1 MLSSIPKN
9 ENGNEDKAKQHYYKQ
24 LNIKVMSTN
33 SNANQSEE
41 TRVYNNVKGNI
52 VAVTLPKG
60 IDGRVTISLD
70 CEPFPSI
77 DFETGEEIVKSA
89 FGINIRNLV
98 NQVGDKVEPIG
109 LANALAM
116 GKAINPQ
123 IISLALIGASI
134 EVSRT
139 FHAKGTQREQSEEL
153 YSKDCIVSDIVA
165 ITPHVKPMF
174 QKVLETLV
182 MTKPYIENVA
192 SGIVA
197 NPFGI

>member
-1 MLSSIPKN
+1 MRNRQNNIIN
-9 ENGNEDKAKQHYYKQ
+9 H
-24 LNIKVMSTN
+24 LNCIIMSTKT
-33 SNANQSEE
+33 SANASAKSETKE
-41 TRVYNNVKGNI
+41 YANIKGNI
-52 VAVTLPKG
+52 TAVTLPKG
-60 IDGRVTISLD
+60 IEGRVTISLD

-89 FGINIRNLV
+89 FGINVRNLV
-98 NQVGDKVEPIG
+98 NQIGDKVEPIG

-116 GKAINPQ
+116 GKSINPQ
-123 IISLALIGASI
+123 ILSLALIGASI

-139 FHAKGTQREQSEEL
+139 FHAKGTQREQSDEL
-153 YSKDCIVSDIVA
+153 YSKDCIVSEIVS

-182 MTKPYIENVA
+182 MTKPYIESVA
-192 SGIVA
+192 SGITA

>member
-1 MLSSIPKN
+1 MKM
-9 ENGNEDKAKQHYYKQ
+9 EMRTKQNNIINN
-24 LNIKVMSTN
+24 LNITIMSTK
-33 SNANQSEE
+33 SNVKSEE

-77 DFETGEEIVKSA
+77 DFETGEEITKSA

-98 NQVGDKVEPIG
+98 NQVGEKVEAIG

-153 YSKDCIVSDIVA
+153 YSKDCIVSEIIA

>member
-1 MLSSIPKN
+1 MRNRQNNIIN
-9 ENGNEDKAKQHYYKQ
+9 H
-24 LNIKVMSTN
+24 LNCIIMSTKT
-33 SNANQSEE
+33 SANASAKSETKE
-41 TRVYNNVKGNI
+41 YANIKGNI
-52 VAVTLPKG
+52 TAVTLPKG
-60 IDGRVTISLD
+60 IEGRVTISLD

-89 FGINIRNLV
+89 FGINVRNLV
-98 NQVGDKVEPIG
+98 NQIGDKVEPIG

-116 GKAINPQ
+116 GKSINPQ
-123 IISLALIGASI
+123 ILSLALIGASI

-139 FHAKGTQREQSEEL
+139 FHAKGTQREQSDEL
-153 YSKDCIVSDIVA
+153 YSKDCIVSEIVS

-182 MTKPYIENVA
+182 MTKPYIESVA
-192 SGIVA
+192 SGITT

>member
-1 MLSSIPKN
+1 MRT
-9 ENGNEDKAKQHYYKQ
+9 KQNNIINN
-24 LNIKVMSTN
+24 LNQKVMSTTK
-33 SNANQSEE
+33 SVKSEE
-41 TRVYNNVKGNI
+41 TRVYPNVKGNI
-52 VAVTLPKG
+52 IAVTLPKG

-70 CEPFPSI
+70 CEPFTSI
-77 DFETGEEIVKSA
+77 DFETGEEITKSG

-98 NQVGDKVEPIG
+98 NQIGEKVEAIG

-134 EVSRT
+134 EVKRV

-153 YSKDCIVSDIVA
+153 YSKDCIVSEIVA

-197 NPFGI
+197 NPFAI

>member
-1 MLSSIPKN
+1 
-9 ENGNEDKAKQHYYKQ
+9 
-24 LNIKVMSTN
+24 MSTTKN
-33 SNANQSEE
+33 VKSEE
-41 TRVYNNVKGNI
+41 TRNYPNIKGNI

-70 CEPFPSI
+70 CEPFASI
-77 DFETGEEIVKSA
+77 DFETGEEITKNG
-89 FGINIRNLV
+89 FGINVRNLV
-98 NQVGDKVEPIG
+98 NQIGDKVEAIG

-116 GKAINPQ
+116 GRNINPQ
-123 IISLALIGASI
+123 IVSLSLIGASV

-139 FHAKGTQREQSEEL
+139 FHAKGTKREESDEL
-153 YSKDCIVSDIVA
+153 YSKDCIVSNIVA

-174 QKVLETLV
+174 QKVLETMV

-192 SGIVA
+192 SGIVT

>member
-1 MLSSIPKN
+1 
-9 ENGNEDKAKQHYYKQ
+9 
-24 LNIKVMSTN
+24 MSTK
-33 SNANQSEE
+33 SNAKSEE
-41 TRVYNNVKGNI
+41 SRVYNNVKGNI

-60 IDGRVTISLD
+60 IEGRITISLD
-70 CEPFPSI
+70 CEFPSI

-98 NQVGDKVEPIG
+98 NQIGDKVEAIG

-116 GKAINPQ
+116 GRNINPQ
-123 IISLALIGASI
+123 IVSLALIGASVEI
-134 EVSRT
+134 SRT

>member
-1 MLSSIPKN
+1 MRNRQNNIIN
-9 ENGNEDKAKQHYYKQ
+9 H
-24 LNIKVMSTN
+24 LNCIIMSTK
-33 SNANQSEE
+33 SNANQSVE

-89 FGINIRNLV
+89 FGINVRNLV
-98 NQVGDKVEPIG
+98 NQIGDKVEPIG

-116 GKAINPQ
+116 GKNINPQ
-123 IISLALIGASI
+123 ILSLSLIGASI

-139 FHAKGTQREQSEEL
+139 FHAKGTQREQSDEL
-153 YSKDCIVSDIVA
+153 YSKDCIVSEIIT

-182 MTKPYIENVA
+182 ITKPYIENVT

>member
-1 MLSSIPKN
+1 
-9 ENGNEDKAKQHYYKQ
+9 
-24 LNIKVMSTN
+24 MSTKT
-33 SNANQSEE
+33 SANASAKSETKE
-41 TRVYNNVKGNI
+41 YANIKGNI
-52 VAVTLPKG
+52 TAVTLPTG

-89 FGINIRNLV
+89 FGINVRNLV
-98 NQVGDKVEPIG
+98 NQIGDKVEPIG

-116 GKAINPQ
+116 GKNINPQ
-123 IISLALIGASI
+123 ILSLALIGASI

-153 YSKDCIVSDIVA
+153 YSKDCIVSDIISV
-165 ITPHVKPMF
+165 TPHVKPMF

-182 MTKPYIENVA
+182 MSKPYIENVA

>member
-1 MLSSIPKN
+1 
-9 ENGNEDKAKQHYYKQ
+9 
-24 LNIKVMSTN
+24 MSTTK
-33 SNANQSEE
+33 SVKSEE
-41 TRVYNNVKGNI
+41 TRNYPNVKGNI

-70 CEPFPSI
+70 CEPFASI
-77 DFETGEEIVKSA
+77 DFESGEETTKNA
-89 FGINIRNLV
+89 FGINVRNLV
-98 NQVGDKVEPIG
+98 NQIGDKVEAIG

-116 GKAINPQ
+116 GRNINPQ
-123 IISLALIGASI
+123 IISLSLIGASI

-153 YSKDCIVSDIVA
+153 YSKDCIVSEIIA

-174 QKVLETLV
+174 QKVLETMV

-192 SGIVA
+192 SGIVT

>member
-1 MLSSIPKN
+1 MLSSIPKMKMEMRN
-9 ENGNEDKAKQHYYKQ
+9 RQNNIINHQIVFIMNTTTKANAKSETKEYA
-24 LNIKVMSTN
+24 NI
-33 SNANQSEE
+33 
-41 TRVYNNVKGNI
+41 KGNI
-52 VAVTLPKG
+52 TAVTLPKG
-60 IDGRVTISLD
+60 IEGRVTISLD

-77 DFETGEEIVKSA
+77 DFETGEEITKSA

-98 NQVGDKVEPIG
+98 NQIGDKVEPIG

-116 GKAINPQ
+116 GKSINPQ

-139 FHAKGTQREQSEEL
+139 FHAKGTQREQSDEL
-153 YSKDCIVSDIVA
+153 YSKDCIVSEIIT

-182 MTKPYIENVA
+182 MTKPYIESVA
-192 SGIVA
+192 SGITT

>member
-1 MLSSIPKN
+1 MRKRQN
-9 ENGNEDKAKQHYYKQ
+9 
-24 LNIKVMSTN
+24 NIINHQIVFIMSTN
-33 SNANQSEE
+33 ASAKSVE

-139 FHAKGTQREQSEEL
+139 FHAKGTQREQSDEL
-153 YSKDCIVSDIVA
+153 YSKDCIVSEIVS

-174 QKVLETLV
+174 NKVLETLV
-182 MTKPYIENVA
+182 MTKPFIESLPN
-192 SGIVA
+192 GTIT

>member
-1 MLSSIPKN
+1 MRN
-9 ENGNEDKAKQHYYKQ
+9 RQN
-24 LNIKVMSTN
+24 NIINHQIVFIMSTKT
-33 SNANQSEE
+33 STKTSANASAKSETKE
-41 TRVYNNVKGNI
+41 YANIKGNI
-52 VAVTLPKG
+52 TAVTLPKG
-60 IDGRVTISLD
+60 IEGRVTISLD

-89 FGINIRNLV
+89 FGINVRNLV
-98 NQVGDKVEPIG
+98 NQIGDKVEPIG

-116 GKAINPQ
+116 GKAVNPQ

-139 FHAKGTQREQSEEL
+139 FHAKGTQREQSDEL

-182 MTKPYIENVA
+182 MTKPYIESVA
-192 SGIVA
+192 SGITA

>member
-1 MLSSIPKN
+1 MLSSIPKMKM
-9 ENGNEDKAKQHYYKQ
+9 EMRTKQNNIINN
-24 LNIKVMSTN
+24 LNITIMSTK
-33 SNANQSEE
+33 SNVKSEE

-77 DFETGEEIVKSA
+77 DFETGEEITKSA

-98 NQVGDKVEPIG
+98 NQVGEKVEAIG

-134 EVSRT
+134 EVKRV

-153 YSKDCIVSDIVA
+153 YSKDCIVSEIIT

>member
-1 MLSSIPKN
+1 
-9 ENGNEDKAKQHYYKQ
+9 
-24 LNIKVMSTN
+24 MSTKSKTN
-33 SNANQSEE
+33 ANANVNANANANQSEE
-41 TRVYNNVKGNI
+41 RVYNNVKGNI
-52 VAVTLPKG
+52 TAVTLPKG

-139 FHAKGTQREQSEEL
+139 FHAKGTQREQSDEL
-153 YSKDCIVSDIVA
+153 YSKDCIVSEIIA

>member
-1 MLSSIPKN
+1 M
-9 ENGNEDKAKQHYYKQ
+9 EMRTKQNNITNN
-24 LNIKVMSTN
+24 LNIKVMSTK
-33 SNANQSEE
+33 SNAKSEE

-123 IISLALIGASI
+123 IISLSIIGASI
-134 EVSRT
+134 EVKRV

-153 YSKDCIVSDIVA
+153 YSKDCIVSEIVS

>member
-1 MLSSIPKN
+1 
-9 ENGNEDKAKQHYYKQ
+9 
-24 LNIKVMSTN
+24 MSTK
-33 SNANQSEE
+33 SSTKSEE
-41 TRVYNNVKGNI
+41 TRVYNNVKGNVI
-52 VAVTLPKG
+52 AVTLPKG

-89 FGINIRNLV
+89 FGINVRNLV
-98 NQVGDKVEPIG
+98 NQIGDKVEPIG

-139 FHAKGTQREQSEEL
+139 FHAKGTQREQSDEL
-153 YSKDCIVSDIVA
+153 YSKDCIVSEIIT

-192 SGIVA
+192 TGTIT

>member
-1 MLSSIPKN
+1 MLSSIPKMKMEMRN
-9 ENGNEDKAKQHYYKQ
+9 RQNNIINN
-24 LNIKVMSTN
+24 LNQKVMSTTK
-33 SNANQSEE
+33 SVKSEE
-41 TRVYNNVKGNI
+41 RVYPNVKGNI
-52 VAVTLPKG
+52 VAITLPKG

-70 CEPFPSI
+70 CEPFTSI
-77 DFETGEEIVKSA
+77 DFETGEEITKSG
-89 FGINIRNLV
+89 FGMNIRNLV
-98 NQVGDKVEPIG
+98 NQIGDKVEAIG

-116 GKAINPQ
+116 GRNINPQ
-123 IISLALIGASI
+123 IVSLALIGASV

-139 FHAKGTQREQSEEL
+139 FHAKGTKREESDEL
-153 YSKDCIVSDIVA
+153 YSKDCIVSNIIA

-174 QKVLETLV
+174 QKVLETMV

>member
-1 MLSSIPKN
+1 
-9 ENGNEDKAKQHYYKQ
+9 
-24 LNIKVMSTN
+24 MSTK
-33 SNANQSEE
+33 SNAKSEE
-41 TRVYNNVKGNI
+41 SRVYNNVKGNI

-60 IDGRVTISLD
+60 IEGRITISLD
-70 CEPFPSI
+70 CEFPSI

-98 NQVGDKVEPIG
+98 NQIGDKVEAIG

-123 IISLALIGASI
+123 IISLALIGASV

>member
-1 MLSSIPKN
+1 
-9 ENGNEDKAKQHYYKQ
+9 
-24 LNIKVMSTN
+24 MST
-33 SNANQSEE
+33 SASAESVV

-52 VAVTLPKG
+52 TAVTLPKG

-70 CEPFPSI
+70 CEAFPSI
-77 DFETGEEIVKSA
+77 DFETGQEITKSA

-98 NQVGDKVEPIG
+98 NQVGEKVEAIG

-123 IISLALIGASI
+123 ILSLSLIGASI
-134 EVSRT
+134 EVKRT
-139 FHAKGTQREQSEEL
+139 FHAKGTQREQSDEL
-153 YSKDCIVSDIVA
+153 YSKDCIVSEIVSV
-165 ITPHVKPMF
+165 TPHVKPMF

-182 MTKPYIENVA
+182 MTKPYIETVA
-192 SGIVA
+192 SGIVN

>member
-1 MLSSIPKN
+1 MSTTTRANASAN
-9 ENGNEDKAKQHYYKQ
+9 AKSETKEYA
-24 LNIKVMSTN
+24 NIKG
-33 SNANQSEE
+33 
-41 TRVYNNVKGNI
+41 NV

-89 FGINIRNLV
+89 FGINVRNLV
-98 NQVGDKVEPIG
+98 NQIGDKVEAIG

-116 GKAINPQ
+116 GRNINPQ
-123 IISLALIGASI
+123 IISLSLIGASV

-139 FHAKGTQREQSEEL
+139 FHAKGTKREESNEL
-153 YSKDCIVSDIVA
+153 YSKNCIVSNIIA

-174 QKVLETLV
+174 QKVLETMV

>member
-1 MLSSIPKN
+1 MLSSIPKM
-9 ENGNEDKAKQHYYKQ
+9 EMEMRTKQNNITNN
-24 LNIKVMSTN
+24 LNNKVMSTN
-33 SNANQSEE
+33 VKNAKSEE
-41 TRVYNNVKGNI
+41 RVYNNVKGNI

-98 NQVGDKVEPIG
+98 NQVGEKVEAIG

-153 YSKDCIVSDIVA
+153 YSKDCIVSEIVA

>member
-1 MLSSIPKN
+1 
-9 ENGNEDKAKQHYYKQ
+9 
-24 LNIKVMSTN
+24 MSTTK
-33 SNANQSEE
+33 SVKSEE
-41 TRVYNNVKGNI
+41 TRNYPNIKGNI

-70 CEPFPSI
+70 CEPFASI
-77 DFETGEEIVKSA
+77 DFESGKEITKSG

-98 NQVGDKVEPIG
+98 NQIGDKVEAIG

-116 GKAINPQ
+116 GRNINPQ
-123 IISLALIGASI
+123 IVSLALIGASV

-139 FHAKGTQREQSEEL
+139 FHAKGTKREESDEL
-153 YSKDCIVSDIVA
+153 YSKDCIVSNIVA

-174 QKVLETLV
+174 QKVLETMV

>member
-1 MLSSIPKN
+1 MRN
-9 ENGNEDKAKQHYYKQ
+9 RQN
-24 LNIKVMSTN
+24 NIINHQIVFIMSTKT
-33 SNANQSEE
+33 SANASAKSETKE
-41 TRVYNNVKGNI
+41 YANIKGNI
-52 VAVTLPKG
+52 TAVTLPKG
-60 IDGRVTISLD
+60 IEGRVTISLD

-89 FGINIRNLV
+89 FGINVRNLV
-98 NQVGDKVEPIG
+98 NQIGDKVEPIG

-116 GKAINPQ
+116 GKAVNPQ

-139 FHAKGTQREQSEEL
+139 FHAKGTQREQSDEL
-153 YSKDCIVSDIVA
+153 YSKDCIVSEIIT
-165 ITPHVKPMF
+165 ITPHIKPMF

-182 MTKPYIENVA
+182 MTKPYIESVA
-192 SGIVA
+192 IGITK

>member
-1 MLSSIPKN
+1 MLSSIPKM
-9 ENGNEDKAKQHYYKQ
+9 EMEMRTKQNNITNN
-24 LNIKVMSTN
+24 LNNKIMSTK
-33 SNANQSEE
+33 SNAKSEE

-98 NQVGDKVEPIG
+98 NQVGEKVEAIG

-153 YSKDCIVSDIVA
+153 YSKDCIVSEIVA

>member
-1 MLSSIPKN
+1 M
-9 ENGNEDKAKQHYYKQ
+9 
-24 LNIKVMSTN
+24 
-33 SNANQSEE
+33 NANASAKSVE

-77 DFETGEEIVKSA
+77 DFETGEETTKSA

-98 NQVGDKVEPIG
+98 NQVGEKVEAIG

-116 GKAINPQ
+116 GKNINPQ

-139 FHAKGTQREQSEEL
+139 FHAKGTQRENDEL
-153 YSKDCIVSDIVA
+153 YSKDCIVSEIVS

-182 MTKPYIENVA
+182 MTKPYIESVA
-192 SGIVA
+192 SGITA

>member
-1 MLSSIPKN
+1 MRNRQNNIIN
-9 ENGNEDKAKQHYYKQ
+9 H
-24 LNIKVMSTN
+24 LNCIIMSTKT
-33 SNANQSEE
+33 SANASANAKSEE

-60 IDGRVTISLD
+60 IEGRVTISLD
-70 CEPFPSI
+70 SDPFPSI
-77 DFETGEEIVKSA
+77 DFETGEEVVKSA
-89 FGINIRNLV
+89 FGFNVRNLV
-98 NQVGDKVEPIG
+98 NQIGDKVEPIG

-139 FHAKGTQREQSEEL
+139 FHAKGTQREQSDEL
-153 YSKDCIVSDIVA
+153 YSKDCIVSEIVS

-182 MTKPYIENVA
+182 MTKPYIESVA
-192 SGIVA
+192 SGIAA

>member
-1 MLSSIPKN
+1 MLSSIPKM
-9 ENGNEDKAKQHYYKQ
+9 EMEMRTKQNNITNN
-24 LNIKVMSTN
+24 LNQKVM
-33 SNANQSEE
+33 NANANVKSEE
-41 TRVYNNVKGNI
+41 KRVYNNVKGNI

-77 DFETGEEIVKSA
+77 DFETGEEITKSA

-98 NQVGDKVEPIG
+98 NQVGEKVEAIG

>member
-1 MLSSIPKN
+1 
-9 ENGNEDKAKQHYYKQ
+9 
-24 LNIKVMSTN
+24 MSTK
-33 SNANQSEE
+33 SNANANAKSEE

-77 DFETGEEIVKSA
+77 DFETGEEITKSA

-98 NQVGDKVEPIG
+98 NQVGEKVEAIG

-116 GKAINPQ
+116 GKPINPQ